1 MFQIVNKKLEILPEL
16 LTYVCMRKLYER
28 DKNKNK
34 EVAMMQFAYLYHMF
48 NRHSDFWG
56 TRDDLKQKEVL
67 KFIHPGPCEW
77 VPEKDALF
85 FECITCYKRV
95 LSYSPKHY
103 ALDCAKE
110 GLYIMGDKMKD
121 DQSKITDI
129 QKVMQSMDKAFDDF
143 DNLKKKADRDEI
155 EEGVAKI
162 KGNMKLGKR
171 QFA

>member
-1 MFQIVNKKLEILPEL
+1 M
-16 LTYVCMRKLYER
+16 
-28 DKNKNK
+28 
-34 EVAMMQFAYLYHMF
+34 
-48 NRHSDFWG
+48 
-56 TRDDLKQKEVL
+56 
-67 KFIHPGPCEW
+67 
-77 VPEKDALF
+77 
-85 FECITCYKRV
+85 FECITCYKRI

-121 DQSKITDI
+121 DKSKTSDI
-129 QKVMQSMDKAFDDF
+129 QGVMRTIDKAFDDF